1 MRPSAALS
9 SFKGVAAVHCCEDA
23 QFRLQS
29 GRLGLFLKLRGDVMR
44 HARLAGG
51 NGGQKRTRDCRETT
65 VAVEEKPGDVASAVL
80 CGVCGVA
87 TRLFQGVELRHAELR
102 AIHVA
107 CEAEDANRRLGERGE
122 DPITLTSIFS
132 LDSFAG
138 LHTLDLECNCL
149 GDEGITKLCLWCL
162 PQLCFLKRLFV
173 ASNGFGVSG
182 LRAIVNYTEGNASG
196 TDARMPSAFSP
207 NNITETKLHPLEAVG
222 LTNNPLFS
230 NDKDEEVTDLL
241 SCLLHACG
249 PLLRRL
255 HLNHVGMPTS
265 SAVTMVQVC
274 FAGDKVRPQD
284 FQDTQLTVY
293 LKQNYIDKEQ
303 FYLTLRDLEMGAAAR
318 MFLV

>member
-1 MRPSAALS
+1 MRSSAALG
-9 SFKGVAAVHCCEDA
+9 SFNGVAAAHFCEDA
-23 QFRLQS
+23 QFQLQS
-29 GRLGLFLKLRGDVMR
+29 GKLGLFLKFCRDVRR

-51 NGGQKRTRDCRETT
+51 NGGQKRARECRETT
-65 VAVEEKPGDVASAVL
+65 VAVEEEPGDVASEVL
-80 CGVCGVA
+80 CGVCRAA

-107 CEAEDANRRLGERGE
+107 CEAEDANRKLGERDE
-122 DPITLTSIFS
+122 DPMTLASIFS
-132 LDSFAG
+132 LDSFVS

-149 GDEGITKLCLWCL
+149 GDEGITRLCLWCL

-182 LRAIVNYTEGNASG
+182 LRAIVNYTEGNAPG
-196 TDARMPSAFSP
+196 TDAHTPSTFP
-207 NNITETKLHPLEAVG
+207 FTTRTETKLHPLEAVG

-230 NDKDEEVTDLL
+230 NDNDEEVTDLL

-265 SAVTMVQVC
+265 SAVTMVRMC
-274 FAGDKVRPQD
+274 FAGDKVRPHG
-284 FQDTQLTVY
+284 FPHTQLTVY
-293 LKQNYIDKEQ
+293 LKQNDIDKER
-303 FYLTLRDLEMGAAAR
+303 FYSRLRDLEIGAAAR
-318 MFLV
+318 TFVV

>member
-9 SFKGVAAVHCCEDA
+9 PFKGVAAVHCCEDA

-29 GRLGLFLKLRGDVMR
+29 DRLGLFLKLRGDVMR

-51 NGGQKRTRDCRETT
+51 NGGQKRARDCRETT

-80 CGVCGVA
+80 CGVRGVT

-107 CEAEDANRRLGERGE
+107 CEAEDSSRKLGERGE

-132 LDSFAG
+132 LDSFAS

-173 ASNGFGVSG
+173 ASNGFGVPG
-182 LRAIVNYTEGNASG
+182 LRAIVKYTEGNVSG
-196 TDARMPSAFSP
+196 KDARVPSAFSL
-207 NNITETKLHPLEAVG
+207 NNNTEKKLHPLEAVG

-249 PLLRRL
+249 PVLRRL
-255 HLNHVGMPTS
+255 HLNHVRMPTS
-265 SAVTMVQVC
+265 SAVAMC
-274 FAGDKVRPQD
+274 RCA
-284 FQDTQLTVY
+284 
-293 LKQNYIDKEQ
+293 
-303 FYLTLRDLEMGAAAR
+303 LRVIKCGHR
-318 MFLV
+318 VSQTRS